1 MTEGGCTVYT
11 DRKLIIVEKGEATW
25 GGGDKRVKN
34 VGQKS
39 YSSIRGNWV

>member
-25 GGGDKRVKN
+25 GGDKRVKN